1 MKAIVVE
8 AGGSIYTI
16 ELGKPLYRSAAR
28 ILEGPFEI
36 VRPKGLRHP
45 YVFLVNEVGLLQGL
59 PKNDIGSY
67 LYQSHVHGNP
77 IVGNV
82 IFMKEVKDDLA
93 GLNPDEIDRMIN
105 ELKGLRELMDFCKDV
120 LQEDVLCE

>member
-59 PKNDIGSY
+59 PRNDIGSWLY
-67 LYQSHVHGNP
+67 LSHVHGHP

-93 GLNPDEIDRMIN
+93 GLDPDEIDRMIN

-120 LQEDVLCE
+120 LREEIPL